1 MRKLTGAAKIKHEQ
15 RLKRLRAL
23 MGEEESVAEEKDI
36 KATAT
41 SKPKSNPDPQP
52 QPESKPQPKRGFRLF
67 DPEEL
72 EQWWNM

>member
-23 MGEEESVAEEKDI
+23 MGEESTADEKET
-36 KATAT
+36 KAA
-41 SKPKSNPDPQP
+41 KPKSNPDPQP
-52 QPESKPQPKRGFRLF
+52 PPEPKPQPNQSKKGFRLF